1 MVVERCRQSL
11 EQLQSI
17 SISITTDMLAWREQ
31 SHLCL
36 SRLALMVGHADFVKD
51 AVQLVNAA
59 VDLLGEAGVHGEQ
72 DQPPQAA

>member
-1 MVVERCRQSL
+1 
-11 EQLQSI
+11 
-17 SISITTDMLAWREQ
+17 
-31 SHLCL
+31 
-36 SRLALMVGHADFVKD
+36 MVGHTDFVKD